1 VVELLPCPF
10 CGGTEI
16 ENTWDDYWSLM
27 QRCVTCGAQGGV
39 VEDNDPNCKT
49 EVEKRAK
56 AIELW
61 NQRTTL
67 HVKFTHSET
76 AFTTINN
83 QVFIPLEPKVQR
95 LA

>member
-1 VVELLPCPF
+1 MVDLLPCPF
-10 CGGTEI
+10 CGGADI
-16 ENTWDDYWSLM
+16 ENSWDDYWSLM

-61 NQRTTL
+61 NRRVPQSA
-67 HVKFTHSET
+67 HDDVKRWFDGI
-76 AFTTINN
+76 IN
-83 QVFIPLEPKVQR
+83 QTS
-95 LA
+95 